1 MNVYVARDNG
11 ADCWIGAFTTLEAA
25 QAAAEAWVLEYGV
38 NNYYASV
45 RVQRDQLAGW
55 GQTWDLIPTS
65 VWKLRVTGMR
75 TKVEVAE
82 FNVDQPS

>member
-11 ADCWIGAFTTLEAA
+11 ADCWIGAFPTLEAA
-25 QAAAEAWVLEYGV
+25 QVAAEAWVLEYGV
-38 NNYYASV
+38 NADDATH
-45 RVQRDQLAGW
+45 RIQREQLAGW
-55 GQTWDLIPTS
+55 TQTWDLIPTS

-82 FNVDQPS
+82 FNVER